1 MQDEGCKCP
10 LGFEGDGVN
19 KCEGIISK
27 ILYLGFEIFELSVSN
42 SHYSCLFIFLSQ
54 SYMDSEIRA
63 IMAQYM
69 PLDNQETQNH
79 IQHGEI

>member
-27 ILYLGFEIFELSVSN
+27 ILYLGKKPSTEVGWSFLWVIFFGLVIAGVGAYAVYKYRIRVRFFKILLRCVS
-42 SHYSCLFIFLSQ
+42 
-54 SYMDSEIRA
+54 
-63 IMAQYM
+63 
-69 PLDNQETQNH
+69 
-79 IQHGEI
+79 